1 MIMELVD
8 HHEISKDI
16 TEPLHDKQLS
26 DEKHPTPQKAS
37 DSVSAFTGFSEAAA
51 IEHSLLSTP
60 LITVLPDAL
69 LKENSDRKKFT
80 FTFLEEAKFPG
91 FYDKDTQSC
100 LFKWGM
106 QEHCYIKRFTF
117 DQYLESYNIDMF
129 LHDFFNCNPHIKVLG
144 SMDRWGTLGT
154 VTSVAKEATSHSIT
168 SLDFFDRLEEHG
180 VVRSNGQIA
189 KCLDEY
195 HDSFLVA
202 DDLRKCLLM
211 PEFKQYDIFTESDR
225 QEFIFHVF
233 KAVCLGGR
241 LCQYEDDTKPYL
253 DVTRKIYKDLITV
266 VKNQTTSKL
275 MVASSIYK
283 IVNVASSVSPL
294 FPIDHPQNFCYVSID
309 HARRHVNLLYHAS
322 DTYY

>member
-100 LFKWGM
+100 LFKWNTAISKG
-106 QEHCYIKRFTF
+106 
-117 DQYLESYNIDMF
+117 
-129 LHDFFNCNPHIKVLG
+129 LHLTSISSLITLICFCTISSTAIPHIKVLG